1 MVRRQRRRQRS
12 SPGHLDH
19 FVFSAHDGLGMP
31 SCLEYDTRW
40 RWWHSLSLKIVLHTD
55 QQTGVAPTG
64 NDLIAVISE
73 IAIIAERLEG
83 AR

>member
-1 MVRRQRRRQRS
+1 
-12 SPGHLDH
+12 
-19 FVFSAHDGLGMP
+19 MP